1 MTYIQPKIIVLHKLP
16 RYSKGFLL
24 YHNNKVCDSIFVVRA
39 TDMRNFI
46 IVLLVVLLPGLL
58 AGCSPSF
65 DKKVSLR
72 NVEQAVVTTSDAKD
86 SIMPLRVAVSSIL
99 SPKETLTV
107 YQPLLQYLQNEL
119 GYSVVL
125 LQRKTYKEVND
136 LLEAGNAD
144 VAFVCSG
151 GYVAGSQVFGMEL
164 LAMPQVG
171 GEQTYQS
178 VIITGKETPASSLV
192 DLQHRSFA
200 FTDPMSFSGR
210 IAPVYMLESRGFMS
224 QQFFGRTFFTYSHD
238 AAIKAVYD
246 GIVDAAAVD
255 SLIFTQAVAQNQ
267 DIAAR
272 VKIIDR
278 SLSVGTPPV
287 VVKPGTDR
295 ELTARLQVLLLT
307 MHQHEAGRNALAAL
321 HYDKFV
327 APDETLYAPLK
338 NIWLTIREK
347 L

>member
-1 MTYIQPKIIVLHKLP
+1 MRKFLIIL
-16 RYSKGFLL
+16 
-24 YHNNKVCDSIFVVRA
+24 FV
-39 TDMRNFI
+39 I
-46 IVLLVVLLPGLL
+46 LLPLLL

-65 DKKVSLR
+65 DKKISLR
-72 NVEQAVVTTSDAKD
+72 NVEQAAVPASDAKD
-86 SIMPLRVAVSSIL
+86 STMPLRVAVSSIL
-99 SPKETLTV
+99 SPKETLIV

-119 GYSVVL
+119 GYPVVL
-125 LQRKTYKEVND
+125 LQRKTYKEVNE

-151 GYVAGSQVFGMEL
+151 GYVAGSQVFGMQL

-171 GEQTYQS
+171 GERTYQS
-178 VIITGKETPASSLV
+178 VIITSKEIGASSIG
-192 DLQHRSFA
+192 DLQNRSFA

-210 IAPVYMLESRGFMS
+210 IAPVYMLESRGLMS

-238 AAIKAVYD
+238 TAIKAVYD

-272 VKIIDR
+272 VKIIDQ
-278 SLSVGTPPV
+278 SLAVGTPPV
-287 VVKPGTDR
+287 VVKPGTDK
-295 ELTARLQVLLLT
+295 ELTARLQELLLT
-307 MHQHEAGRNALAAL
+307 MHQHEAGQKALAAL

-327 APDETLYAPLK
+327 APDENLYAPLK
-338 NIWLTIREK
+338 TNWLTMREK